1 VVEANENDL
10 RVGDLV
16 RVSRTAPP
24 RISDVVDG
32 PALIVDRD
40 LGGWF
45 RVRWLQPPDGLYLPD
60 GLDRWFPP
68 SKLVVISRAYEKKQE
83 ISKKTT

>member
-1 VVEANENDL
+1 MVEENENDL

-16 RVSRTAPP
+16 RVSRVRCTSAAPT
-24 RISDVVDG
+24 G

>member
-1 VVEANENDL
+1 MVEENENDL

-16 RVSRTAPP
+16 RVDRTRAAMRTAPA
-24 RISDVVDG
+24 V
-32 PALIVDRD
+32 PALVVDRD

-45 RVRWLQPPDGLYLPD
+45 RVRWLQPPDGMYLPD

-68 SKLVVISRAYEKKQE
+68 SKLVMISRACKKKQE